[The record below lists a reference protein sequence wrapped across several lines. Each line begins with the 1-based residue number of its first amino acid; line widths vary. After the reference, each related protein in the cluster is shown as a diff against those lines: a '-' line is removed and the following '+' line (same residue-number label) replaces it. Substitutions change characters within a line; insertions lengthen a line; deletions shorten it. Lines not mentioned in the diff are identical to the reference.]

1 MDKRIST
8 NLFVGVFVLIGLTL
22 FVLLLFNMGGGQ
34 GVFSSQ
40 YTLFGK
46 FAHVKGLHYGS
57 EITLNGLRVG
67 TVKNIHI
74 SAEAKELVVE
84 LSLNKKFHD
93 RIRKDS
99 VAKVVTQGMLG
110 DKYIDVT
117 LGTPTEPTLNHG
129 EFIETA
135 EEKDLFTKGGGFIDE
150 LSKKFDNR
158 GDIDSILKNL
168 NRASYDIATITAE
181 AKKGKGLIAELTNG
195 KSGERLAS
203 ATTHLESILR
213 KIDEGEG
220 TFGALMNDPTIY
232 EDVKTILGGAKRSS
246 ILKYF
251 VNTFKD
257 STEKEK
263 KK

>member
-1 MDKRIST
+1 MDKRLAT

-46 FAHVKGLHYGS
+46 FGHVKGLHYGS

-74 SAEAKELVVE
+74 SPDAKELVVE
-84 LSLNKKFHD
+84 LALNKKFHD

-110 DKYIDVT
+110 DKYIDVS
-117 LGTPTEPTLNHG
+117 LGTPSEPTLNHG

-135 EEKDLFTKGGGFIDE
+135 EEKDLFTKGGGLIDE

-168 NRASYDIATITAE
+168 NRASYDIATITSE
-181 AKKGKGLIAELTNG
+181 AKKGKGLVAELTNG
-195 KSGERLAS
+195 KSGEKLAS
-203 ATTHLESILR
+203 ATAHLESILR

-220 TFGALMNDPTIY
+220 TLGALMNDPTIY

-246 ILKYF
+246 VLKYF

-257 STEKEK
+257 SAEKEK